1 MKQFSETIILAAGDG
16 GSPSDPRSEVTEL
29 ATESISGNHYHTLEN
44 FLNFNFNINKSGGR

>member
-1 MKQFSETIILAAGDG
+1 MKQFSETIIIAVGGG

-44 FLNFNFNINKSGGR
+44 FLNFNFNINKSEGR